1 MLVIPRVRPED
12 SGKYEC
18 RGTGVQT
25 GHVAVTSA
33 QVIVNSKPDNS
44 EYIIIII
51 YCNATSRKYRYISS
65 SFVYYYYYCS
75 SDNFKPEKNIF
86 FSALLNCYSFI
97 YLSRSG
103 SFNLV
108 Y

>member
-1 MLVIPRVRPED
+1 MLVIPKVRPED

-44 EYIIIII
+44 EYNAFTYTSLIPFVIGSAVYKIEIIVRLNFLVRPVIHLGIMDCFVLRSV
-51 YCNATSRKYRYISS
+51 CN
-65 SFVYYYYYCS
+65 
-75 SDNFKPEKNIF
+75 
-86 FSALLNCYSFI
+86 L
-97 YLSRSG
+97 
-103 SFNLV
+103 
-108 Y
+108 

>member
-1 MLVIPRVRPED
+1 MLVIPKVRPED

-44 EYIIIII
+44 KY
-51 YCNATSRKYRYISS
+51 NA
-65 SFVYYYYYCS
+65 
-75 SDNFKPEKNIF
+75 
-86 FSALLNCYSFI
+86 FI
-97 YLSRSG
+97 LMHY
-103 SFNLV
+103 
-108 Y
+108 